1 MEKVI
6 KYLIKNNITP
16 NGLLALYTYYK
27 KVGYSN
33 YINVIVELK
42 RLEQYGY
49 LIKNNDNYEITDKGI
64 KLLQGVEKVMASSN
78 KSITNKEWDDN
89 IQKYNEMFP
98 KGRMGNSTVYY
109 RANPKELRE
118 SFIWF
123 FDKYPEYSWSD
134 VLRITKKYIASFNDN
149 YTYLRNSKYFIKKT
163 AGSVTSSTLADILY
177 NEDSIDN
184 QENGFQYY
192 GTE

>member
-1 MEKVI
+1 MEKVF

-16 NGLLALYTYYK
+16 NGLLALYTFYK
-27 KVGYSN
+27 KIGYSN

-42 RLEQYGY
+42 RLEQYDY
-49 LIKNNDNYEITDKGI
+49 LIKNNNNYEITDKGI

-78 KSITNKEWDDN
+78 KSITNREWDDN

-98 KGRMGNSTVYY
+98 KERMGNSTVYY

-118 SFIWF
+118 VFIWF
-123 FDKYPEYSWSD
+123 FDKYPEYSWND
-134 VLRITKKYIASFNDN
+134 VLRITKKYIASFNDD
-149 YTYLRNSKYFIKKT
+149 YTYLKNSKYFVKKT
-163 AGSVTSSTLADILY
+163 AVNVTSSTLADVLY
-177 NEDSIDN
+177 NEDSITN
-184 QENGFQYY
+184 RENGFQYY